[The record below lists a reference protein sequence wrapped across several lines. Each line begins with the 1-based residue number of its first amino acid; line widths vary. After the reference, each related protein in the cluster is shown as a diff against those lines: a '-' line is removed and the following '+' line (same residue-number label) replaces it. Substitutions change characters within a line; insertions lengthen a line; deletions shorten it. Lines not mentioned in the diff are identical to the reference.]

1 MPNEGRVGKRIT
13 KNLTGSNLYTNNT
26 CQFGSMAGLNP
37 TVGVR
42 PNVTGIHGY
51 KYLRTAANGVDW
63 NSGASLNSADVANGC
78 GFLRTCIEGTNCL
91 KMMGTAGTG
100 TFIRHDPVRNRNML
114 G

>member
-1 MPNEGRVGKRIT
+1 MPGKRIT

-26 CQFGSMAGLNP
+26 CQFGSMAGLNS

-42 PNVTGIHGY
+42 PNITGIHGY

-63 NSGASLNSADVANGC
+63 RTGESLDTVEISNGC
-78 GFLRTCIEGTNCL
+78 GFLRTCQDGTMCL
-91 KMMGTAGTG
+91 K
-100 TFIRHDPVRNRNML
+100 FINPTTTTIRYDPVRSKLL

>member
-1 MPNEGRVGKRIT
+1 MPGKRIT

-26 CQFGSMAGLNP
+26 CQFGSMAGLNS

-42 PNVTGIHGY
+42 PNITGIHGY

-63 NSGASLNSADVANGC
+63 NTGASLNVTEKEKGC
-78 GFLRTCIEGTNCL
+78 GFGRTCKDGTMCL
-91 KMMGTAGTG
+91 K
-100 TFIRHDPVRNRNML
+100 FINPTPINIRFDPVRTRSLL

>member
-1 MPNEGRVGKRIT
+1 MPGKRIT

-26 CQFGSMAGLNP
+26 CQFGSMAGLNS

-42 PNVTGIHGY
+42 PNITGINGY

-63 NSGASLNSADVANGC
+63 NTGASLNALEKEKGC
-78 GFLRTCIEGTNCL
+78 GFGRTCKDGTMCL
-91 KMMGTAGTG
+91 K
-100 TFIRHDPVRNRNML
+100 FINPTPTNIRFDPVRTRSLL

>member
-1 MPNEGRVGKRIT
+1 MPGKKIT

-51 KYLRTAANGVDW
+51 KTLLVSSAASAASCGV
-63 NSGASLNSADVANGC
+63 NKSYADNKLCAA
-78 GFLRTCIEGTNCL
+78 FLGKKAITLYN
-91 KMMGTAGTG
+91 
-100 TFIRHDPVRNRNML
+100 PVRNRHIL

>member
-1 MPNEGRVGKRIT
+1 MPGKKIT

-63 NSGASLNSADVANGC
+63 NTGASLNKADVANGC
-78 GFLRTCIEGTNCL
+78 GFLRTCIDGTRCL
-91 KMMGTAGTG
+91 KMMGPAGSG
-100 TFIRHDPVRNRNML
+100 TFIRYDPVRNRNIL